1 MHRTSSAEATAHRWA
16 NNKWAERLARLGFA
30 ARGLVYVVVGLIALH
45 IAREGGRTREEASKD
60 GAIEEIASRSFGTAL
75 LWVLAAGLVG
85 YILWRFS
92 EALWGKRDE
101 DDDKKRAAKRLGS
114 AAKALL
120 YTGFLLSTLQF
131 LLDGS
136 SSQGGGGGGG
146 SSDQESSATARVLE
160 LPAGQLIVGA
170 IGAAIVAGGAYLLYR
185 GFAQKFEKHLDES
198 QMSPTVERVVGWVGT
213 IGMAA
218 RGLVFALAG
227 LLVIKAAVDFDPD
240 EARGLDG
247 TLHLI
252 AQQTYGQVLLS
263 VAAFGVVCF
272 GLYSMA
278 EARYREL

>member
-1 MHRTSSAEATAHRWA
+1 MHTTSSAEATAQRWA
-16 NNKWAERLARLGFA
+16 NSKWAERLARLGFA
-30 ARGLVYVVVGLIALH
+30 ARGVVYAVVGLIALH
-45 IAREGGRTREEASKD
+45 IAREGGRSQEEASKT

-136 SSQGGGGGGG
+136 SSQGGGGGG
-146 SSDQESSATARVLE
+146 SSEQESSATARVLE

-170 IGAAIVAGGAYLLYR
+170 IGAAIVGGGAYLLYR

-198 QMSPTVERVVGWVGT
+198 QMSPTVERVVGVVGT

-218 RGLVFALAG
+218 RGFVFGLAG

-252 AQQTYGQVLLS
+252 AQQTYGQVLLGL
-263 VAAFGVVCF
+263 AALGVICF